1 MKIVSWNVN
10 GIRSVLQK
18 GLKDFIS
25 KGNYEIVCFQETK
38 MQMTNKDNFL
48 DYPYFYFSN
57 ALKKG
62 YSGTAIYSKIK
73 PLNVTY
79 GIYNEYNDEG

>member
-38 MQMTNKDNFL
+38 MQMTNEDNFL
-48 DYPYFYFSN
+48 DYPHFYFFVMQRGV
-57 ALKKG
+57 KEFFVH
-62 YSGTAIYSKIK
+62 AIDRRRKRDPLIGRKI
-73 PLNVTY
+73 
-79 GIYNEYNDEG
+79 E